1 MSSFSHCRDLITRL
15 DWLQLEVA
23 FFQQNEKSLHYDVFQ
38 SNLMHEYILKIREK
52 TIITIFHCGMLVIFW
67 ECYWS
72 FEFLIKVVPSY
83 RIVFRKCMCFQIFLD
98 YAKYFTRRFVWFTG
112 ILHRSWKRW
121 ERLPS
126 IWILFLSK
134 SLSLSL
140 WPLLL
145 DSLTFLLVTYFH
157 NSEHD
162 CSLKSSHILSR
173 VILL

>member
-98 YAKYFTRRFVWFTG
+98 YAKYFTRRFGSLVFCIAVG
-112 ILHRSWKRW
+112 RDGKDS
-121 ERLPS
+121 LPS
-126 IWILFLSK
+126 EYSF
-134 SLSLSL
+134 SLNHYHYHS
-140 WPLLL
+140 
-145 DSLTFLLVTYFH
+145 DHYY
-157 NSEHD
+157 
-162 CSLKSSHILSR
+162 
-173 VILL
+173 